1 MKKNAREYTFHLRKI
16 LPLEDGSLRMEAEVS
31 PDYWREPEPWALI
44 KAAIRTDG
52 IFEVYEYELADDDS
66 DVWAGMWKP
75 DEEVKELLLCNETGC
90 MSLFFLA
97 QVYVSYISIISTGA
111 GYPEIRVPA
120 PAVQVAIAA
129 EGERS
134 LA

>member
-1 MKKNAREYTFHLRKI
+1 MKKQFSEKYTFHLRKI
-16 LPLEDGSLRMEAEVS
+16 MHLEDGSLRMEAEVS

-44 KAAIRTDG
+44 KAVISTDG
-52 IFEVYEYELADDDS
+52 IFEVHEYEFAADDTA
-66 DVWAGMWKP
+66 VCENAQ
-75 DEEVKELLLCNETGC
+75 DEEIKELLLCNETGC

-97 QVYVSYISIISTGA
+97 LEYGAIISIISTGV
-111 GYPEIRVPA
+111 GFPEIRVPA

-129 EGERS
+129 EGERR